1 MAPDVLEL
9 ANQIDRLKSES
20 IQSRADI
27 EKLKEFQ
34 NVATT
39 DIKLLQNGQQH
50 TDGLIS
56 QLLSRFNDFEAKIF
70 EQFRQMTKDNY
81 SLLQNVTTSGHK
93 ERTSAQQAWIG
104 FAKYVIAGTIAAM
117 ITYLF
122 TKI

>member
-1 MAPDVLEL
+1 MTPDGLDLTVQL
-9 ANQIDRLKSES
+9 DRLNRES
-20 IQSRADI
+20 LQNRADI

-34 NVATT
+34 NVALT
-39 DIKLLQNGQQH
+39 DIKLLQSGQQH

-81 SLLQNVTTSGHK
+81 NLLQNVTTSGHK
-93 ERTSAQQAWIG
+93 ERTTAQQAWIG
-104 FAKYVIAGTIAAM
+104 FAKYVIAGTIAAV
-117 ITYLF
+117 ITFLF